1 MGAWSV
7 SVTGNDMARDL
18 KMDYS
23 CAFYRWGESAADK
36 IDEYIRTRFDETDP
50 EEWCNYVYSL
60 ADYMWKKGILTD
72 GLCATGRPNSSAS
85 ARTCFFSKPPSGNTV
100 RRTCSRLKRQSM

>member
-23 CAFYRWGESAADK
+23 CAFYRWGKSAADK

-50 EEWCNYVYSL
+50 EEWCSYVYS
-60 ADYMWKKGILTD
+60 
-72 GLCATGRPNSSAS
+72 S
-85 ARTCFFSKPPSGNTV
+85 RTICGKRAFS
-100 RRTCSRLKRQSM
+100 RTR

>member
-36 IDEYIRTRFDETDP
+36 IDEYIGK
-50 EEWCNYVYSL
+50 L
-60 ADYMWKKGILTD
+60 
-72 GLCATGRPNSSAS
+72 
-85 ARTCFFSKPPSGNTV
+85 
-100 RRTCSRLKRQSM
+100 Q

>member
-50 EEWCNYVYSL
+50 EEWCNYV
-60 ADYMWKKGILTD
+60 
-72 GLCATGRPNSSAS
+72 
-85 ARTCFFSKPPSGNTV
+85 
-100 RRTCSRLKRQSM
+100 

>member
-23 CAFYRWGESAADK
+23 CWITHAPSIAGEKAPQ
-36 IDEYIRTRFDETDP
+36 TR
-50 EEWCNYVYSL
+50 
-60 ADYMWKKGILTD
+60 
-72 GLCATGRPNSSAS
+72 
-85 ARTCFFSKPPSGNTV
+85 
-100 RRTCSRLKRQSM
+100 

>member
-50 EEWCNYVYSL
+50 DRHCTAAGVS
-60 ADYMWKKGILTD
+60 G
-72 GLCATGRPNSSAS
+72 GSSVH
-85 ARTCFFSKPPSGNTV
+85 RHRC
-100 RRTCSRLKRQSM
+100 